1 MRVLMLS
8 WEYPPH
14 FVGGLGQH
22 VFEISRAIARRGV
35 EVHVLTLEAEGAK
48 GFQQVDGVNVHR
60 VASYHLST
68 PDFITWILQ
77 INISFLEKALE
88 LMPELGRIDLVHGHD
103 WLVAHASRALKHS
116 LRLPLI
122 ATIHATEYGRNN
134 GLHNDM
140 QRYISSVEWFLTFE
154 AWRVIA
160 CSLYM
165 RDELH
170 RVLQLPDDKI
180 SLIPNGVNIRDF
192 EVVSHYKEELA
203 RSRAQ
208 YAHPNE
214 KLVYYVGRLVHE
226 KGVQLLLDAVPKIL
240 AGHSQ
245 TKFVI
250 AGRGPSEGYLRDKA
264 RSMGI
269 DNRVY
274 FTGYI
279 DEQTRNRLYKCA
291 DAAVCPSLYEP
302 FGMVAL
308 EAMAA
313 GAPVVV
319 PDTGGISELV
329 EDGMDG
335 LKFNTGSPD
344 SLAQRVL
351 DVLHHP
357 EKARRMRER
366 AFMKAVNQY
375 SWEAVAAQTTELYED
390 VLHEYHRSNWPQTLP
405 RQAERSYLV

>member
-22 VFEISRAIARRGV
+22 VFELTRAMARQGT
-35 EVHVLTLEAEGAK
+35 EVHVLTLEAEGAR
-48 GFQQVDGVNVHR
+48 GFQQVNRVNVHR
-60 VASYHLST
+60 VAPYNLST
-68 PDFITWILQ
+68 PDFVTWILQ
-77 INISFLEKALE
+77 INIAFLEKAIE
-88 LMPELGRIDLVHGHD
+88 LLPEIGAVDLVHGHD
-103 WLVAHASRALKHS
+103 WLVGHASRAIKHA
-116 LRLPLI
+116 LHLPLI

-140 QRYISSVEWFLTFE
+140 QRYISSVEWFLSYE

-165 RDELH
+165 RDELQ
-170 RVLQLPDDKI
+170 RVFNLPDDKI
-180 SLIPNGVNIRDF
+180 TLIPNGVNVRDF

-203 RSRAQ
+203 KFRTQ
-208 YAHPNE
+208 YAHPSE
-214 KLVYYVGRLVHE
+214 KIVFYVGRLVHE
-226 KGVQLLLDAVPKIL
+226 KGVQLLIDAVPKII
-240 AGHSQ
+240 AGHPQ

-250 AGRGPSEGYLRDKA
+250 AGRGANEWYLRDKA
-264 RSMGI
+264 RGMGI
-269 DNRVY
+269 ENRIY

-279 DEQTRNRLYKCA
+279 DDQTRNRLYKCA
-291 DAAVCPSLYEP
+291 DVAVCPSLYEP

-319 PDTGGISELV
+319 SDTGGISELV
-329 EDGMDG
+329 YDGIDG

-344 SLAQRVL
+344 SLAGRVL
-351 DVLHHP
+351 EILHHP

-366 AFMKAVNQY
+366 AFKKAVNEY
-375 SWEAVAAQTTELYED
+375 SWDYIAARTIELYED
-390 VLHEYHRSNWPQTLP
+390 VLKEYYRSNWRKPTKQP
-405 RQAERSYLV
+405 ERSYLA